1 MAKMNIA
8 TFLIGTNS
16 HKLNCDFG
24 EAEQGVIIDQ
34 MIGSWEDRRYL
45 YPLPRHETKRSVNH
59 FSSEYNWGFRK
70 N

>member
-8 TFLIGTNS
+8 TFLIGTAG
-16 HKLNCDFG
+16 HKLNNEIS
-24 EAEQGVIIDQ
+24 EAEQGALIEE

-59 FSSEYNWGFRK
+59 FSREYNFGFRK
-70 N
+70 S